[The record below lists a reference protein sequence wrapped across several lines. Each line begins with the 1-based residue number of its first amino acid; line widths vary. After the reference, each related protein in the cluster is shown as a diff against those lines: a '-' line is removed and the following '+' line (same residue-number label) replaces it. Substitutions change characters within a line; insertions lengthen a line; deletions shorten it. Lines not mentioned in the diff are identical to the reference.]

1 MKLHVNQFSDEGPMQ
16 LFGAKRSKTAVSKV
30 AGYTSGQGDVLL
42 LLVLLHGSDEQ
53 QPMK

>member
-1 MKLHVNQFSDEGPMQ
+1 MQ
-16 LFGAKRSKTAVSKV
+16 LFGAKRSKMSVSKV

-42 LLVLLHGSDEQ
+42 LLVLLQGSDEQ